1 MANYVKG
8 NLVNVFYHNGTSWV
22 TLGYSTSNS
31 LSASNETTQVSSK
44 DHGLHPD
51 TEVTGSSWSMS
62 GEYLFTAENAKVI
75 LGMQASGVPYS
86 VCFAQVGESNFA
98 DGIESVTDISTN
110 ASWTVGSAFKKYGNA
125 LVTSAEISAAN
136 GETATMSVEFTG
148 SGALLD
154 EAPSTL
160 KSFTTGK

>member
-31 LSASNETTQVSSK
+31 LSVSNETTQVSSK

-62 GEYLFTAENAKVI
+62 GEYLFTAANAQVVM
-75 LGMQASGVPYS
+75 GMQKQGKAFS
-86 VCFAQVGESNFA
+86 VCFAQVSESNYA
-98 DGIESVTDISTN
+98 DGLKPVTDIETN
-110 ASWTVGSAFKKYGNA
+110 SAWTVGSAFCKYGNA
-125 LVTSAEISAAN
+125 IVTSAEISAAN

-154 EAPSTL
+154 AAPATL
-160 KSFTTGK
+160 SSYTAA